1 MTKDNDDLKKK
12 GNDFARFSGMAFE
25 MLAIIG
31 GMTWGAVWL
40 DEQTGAEIPWFTII
54 LSPLSVIIAV
64 LLIIKDLNRN
74 K

>member
-1 MTKDNDDLKKK
+1 MTKDKEDLKKK

-31 GMTWGAVWL
+31 GMTWGSVWL
-40 DEQTGAEIPWFTII
+40 DEQIGAEIPWFTII
-54 LSPLSVIIAV
+54 LSPLSVIIAG
-64 LLIIKDLNRN
+64 LMIIKDLNRN

>member
-1 MTKDNDDLKKK
+1 MEKEKKDFKKS

-25 MLAIIG
+25 MLVIIG

-40 DEQTGAEIPWFTII
+40 DEQTGTETPWFTVV
-54 LSPLSVIIAV
+54 LAPLSVIIAV

>member
-31 GMTWGAVWL
+31 GMTWGSVWL
-40 DEQTGAEIPWFTII
+40 DEQTGTEIPWFTII

-64 LLIIKDLNRN
+64 LMIIKDLNRN

>member
-1 MTKDNDDLKKK
+1 MTKDKEDLKKK

-25 MLAIIG
+25 MLVIIG

-40 DEQTGAEIPWFTII
+40 DKQTGTEIPWFTII
-54 LSPLSVIIAV
+54 LPPLSVIIAV
-64 LLIIKDLNRN
+64 LMIIKDLNRN

>member
-1 MTKDNDDLKKK
+1 MTKDKEDLKKK

-25 MLAIIG
+25 MLVIIG

-40 DEQTGAEIPWFTII
+40 DEQTGTEIPWFTII

-64 LLIIKDLNRN
+64 LMIVKDLNRN

>member
-1 MTKDNDDLKKK
+1 MPKDKEDLKKK

-25 MLAIIG
+25 MLVIIG

-40 DEQTGAEIPWFTII
+40 DKQTGTEIPWFTII

-64 LLIIKDLNRN
+64 LMIIKDLNRN

>member
-1 MTKDNDDLKKK
+1 MTKDKEDLKKK

-25 MLAIIG
+25 MLVIIG

-40 DEQTGAEIPWFTII
+40 DKQTGTEIPWFTII

-64 LLIIKDLNRN
+64 LMIIKDLNRN

>member
-1 MTKDNDDLKKK
+1 MTKDKDNLKKK
-12 GNDFARFSGMAFE
+12 VNDFARYSGMAFE
-25 MLAIIG
+25 MLVIIG
-31 GMTWGAVWL
+31 GMTWVAVWL
-40 DEQTGAEIPWFTII
+40 DKQTESEIPWFTII

>member
-1 MTKDNDDLKKK
+1 MKKHDDLKKK
-12 GNDFARFSGMAFE
+12 GNDFVRFSGMAFE
-25 MLAIIG
+25 MLVIIG

-40 DEQTGAEIPWFTII
+40 DKQTETEIPWLTII
-54 LSPLSVIIAV
+54 FSPLSVIVAI

>member
-1 MTKDNDDLKKK
+1 MEKDKKDIK
-12 GNDFARFSGMAFE
+12 KSGNDFARFSGMAFE
-25 MLAIIG
+25 MLVIIG

-40 DEQTGAEIPWFTII
+40 DEQTGTETPWFTVV
-54 LSPLSVIIAV
+54 LAPLSVIIAV